1 MLKHQAGLHH
11 AQTTFL
17 CPALC
22 PHSLP
27 FPRVLPLFFPEDH
40 SLVHQLRARQHW
52 ALPSGGRAALLEK
65 GLSDQVPVVR
75 VASLTSIIFFFWHI
89 VGEQEAGTA
98 GHSPGPVVLVLL
110 TTGKGNRGSTPS
122 CPCTPQGRPGWVM
135 GTALGGALSRENWAS
150 SPLSGGVGLVAGLCA
165 GEEKKEG
172 ASGAGHTGLPPAAPP
187 GGCHTPFTVRG
198 WHEGPPAAA
207 ACPAAGAG
215 EGPPPSHGERVRHG
229 TT

>member
-1 MLKHQAGLHH
+1 MPSRPSC
-11 AQTTFL
+11 AQ
-17 CPALC
+17 
-22 PHSLP
+22 HSAPLTP
-27 FPRVLPLFFPEDH
+27 FPQSSAFVLPRG
-40 SLVHQLRARQHW
+40 SLLGPPTQGQ
-52 ALPSGGRAALLEK
+52 AALGPSQWREGSLTRK
-65 GLSDQVPVVR
+65 GSQSDQVPLVR

-89 VGEQEAGTA
+89 AGEQEAGTA

-122 CPCTPQGRPGWVM
+122 CPCTPRGRPGWVV

-172 ASGAGHTGLPPAAPP
+172 ASGAGRTGLPAAAPP

-215 EGPPPSHGERVRHG
+215 EGPLPSHGEQVRHS